1 MRAIASAGD
10 RRRRRTPQSSPLR
23 SPQVT
28 PEPMIAFLEGARRPS
43 ARKSRMASRR
53 FLSASLRRHAE
64 PRSSDRAHQ
73 GSAVVIEPKAI
84 NDAFGHAAGDSA
96 LRAFAEV
103 LRSTPAPRTPSCA
116 PAARSSPA
124 CSPTPP
130 MTRPGG
136 SPTRSW
142 RRCERRTSGPS
153 ANLTVSAW
161 VASSPRSLDE
171 LDHLVQRADSHLMQ
185 PRGHGRDRV
194 VCDAV

>member
-124 CSPTPP
+124 CSPHTTHDEAGRIANPVMAAVRAAHIGAQRQP
-130 MTRPGG
+130 DRLCLGG
-136 SPTRSW
+136 VLAP
-142 RRCERRTSGPS
+142 
-153 ANLTVSAW
+153 
-161 VASSPRSLDE
+161 VA
-171 LDHLVQRADSHLMQ
+171 
-185 PRGHGRDRV
+185 
-194 VCDAV
+194 